1 MLSGDDRDT
10 FVQEPEV
17 ATVLAFRT
25 TAERRSDL
33 VVVGPRTRGSYNP
46 GKPLPVCIRV
56 RLRPGRAREL
66 FGVPVRELADRA
78 VPLTDLWGRAARDL
92 TSRLVDA
99 GADTGLAVARLTAA
113 LRSVSS
119 VDGLLVDGLL
129 VASAMRQ
136 MELPGARLS
145 EVADRLGVSERH
157 LRNLFAREVGL
168 SPKHFAR
175 IKRVRTVLA
184 LAGSRPWAEVA
195 SRAGFF
201 DQAHMIGD
209 FRSMM
214 GVSPGA
220 FLAGRLPAVTPC
232 GSYSTAMKI
241 GFV

>member
-1 MLSGDDRDT
+1 V
-10 FVQEPEV
+10 FVNKPEV

-25 TAERRSDL
+25 TPDRRSDL
-33 VVVGPRTRGSYNP
+33 IVVGPRTRGSYNP
-46 GKPLPVCIRV
+46 DKALPVCVRV
-56 RLRPGRAREL
+56 RLRPGQARAL
-66 FGVPVRELADRA
+66 LGVSINDLVDRT
-78 VPLTDLWGRAARDL
+78 VPLTDLWGRAGREL
-92 TSRLVDA
+92 TERVAAA
-99 GADTGLAVARLTAA
+99 GDSAAARLHAEIPMSA
-113 LRSVSS
+113 DIS
-119 VDGLLVDGLL
+119 LVDGATRLL
-129 VASAMRQ
+129 SRP
-136 MELPGARLS
+136 EARLA
-145 EVADRLGVSERH
+145 EVAGELGVSERH

-168 SPKHFAR
+168 SPKHYAR
-175 IKRVRTVLA
+175 ISRVRKVLD